1 MAVRHAQLSEGRSP
15 DGGLAQLSRWLL
27 RLPLFYKILIAN
39 SAIVALGAI
48 VGTIVTVWHVRAY
61 PGSVHYELIALFAGA
76 GFAISFAVNFLA
88 IRLAL
93 DPLDRLQAAVDDA
106 RGGRMDVRVSLGR
119 LSDERFDRL
128 ADAFNR
134 TLDRLAQDSCQ
145 LHQLSQALL
154 QAQEDERQRVARELH
169 DEAAQALTSLLLRL
183 RLLERAE
190 TPAAAHEHV
199 VELRRLTAQA
209 LEDVRKVA
217 LELRPT
223 ILDDLGLAAA
233 LAWRVDEF
241 NAAGSAHAALEI
253 VGLDGRLPRQVELT
267 CYRLVQEALTNISRH
282 AGATSVRIAVGRA
295 PALLDLQIRDDGV
308 GFDAAAVSPGLG
320 LRGMRERL
328 ALLGGDLAIDSQ
340 PGTGTELRA
349 SLPLS
354 D

>member
-1 MAVRHAQLSEGRSP
+1 MAVRHAQLSNGRSP
-15 DGGLAQLSRWLL
+15 SGGLAHLGRWLL

-154 QAQEDERQRVARELH
+154 QAQEDERQRILFAH
-169 DEAAQALTSLLLRL
+169 DRAHDRGGRHAVDAGGRRGAGERPCDVGGRPPGAA
-183 RLLERAE
+183 
-190 TPAAAHEHV
+190 
-199 VELRRLTAQA
+199 RLT
-209 LEDVRKVA
+209 
-217 LELRPT
+217 
-223 ILDDLGLAAA
+223 LGLALA
-233 LAWRVDEF
+233 LVV
-241 NAAGSAHAALEI
+241 L
-253 VGLDGRLPRQVELT
+253 VP
-267 CYRLVQEALTNISRH
+267 LVQRTLPGPLNQRCFT
-282 AGATSVRIAVGRA
+282 GGGRT
-295 PALLDLQIRDDGV
+295 R
-308 GFDAAAVSPGLG
+308 
-320 LRGMRERL
+320 RG
-328 ALLGGDLAIDSQ
+328 SW
-340 PGTGTELRA
+340 
-349 SLPLS
+349 
-354 D
+354 